1 MEPTSS
7 DVEIMSVVSK
17 ASRTSYVSEY
27 NDGAS
32 QASQTS
38 EKYDGAQA
46 SQSSK
51 ISDGVLRAVE
61 SEYKWEIQKDLLTKN
76 SHKSDYWKCGDY
88 DCRLLIGYKKD
99 GKETKTVEGV
109 KKILSIH
116 LEVANLPHEGLDC
129 DCQFTLCYFD
139 HPGFTHTKR
148 FHAEFS
154 TRDNRHGF
162 NKFVSVGVLKF
173 KAFAS
178 YQDGELKRSLY
189 KNQSAQ
195 IIAKVRLT
203 QREKETGE
211 SIASGKKI
219 EDFIRKK
226 GERKIL
232 VSRETSKV
240 FLNNEPPK
248 VKPEKG
254 PRSARKTRELKY
266 EETLQK
272 VEAAINAADRRSGK
286 LPRYTAEEQ
295 NLFGGL
301 GLDFIHFLR
310 DTKSEHYRRVE
321 RLRKRELDRM
331 ERRGDRVH
339 HETCSASSK
348 KVNIELQRKHKT
360 DLEHERTLA
369 KVNKILRTARDRG
382 TRSKTKYTIEEK
394 KFFGN
399 LGIAFIDYLRKI
411 KGSKHH
417 LYSQVAQLRRRG
429 IELVLEH
436 SGARDGS
443 LSSGTLISVA
453 KTAPTKRRMGTHSLR
468 SPSTK
473 KLKASQTQ
481 GKTGNGNPLR
491 EGAVTH
497 LKPFRTQPVLFE
509 RKLYIYD
516 FFQRRRNTNI
526 KLLIPPRK
534 EGQHPFVIIEEAWRT
549 LTLKDVRKVLAPA
562 NRLGQ
567 LKYSEEPDYECAKV
581 EAESIEN
588 FEAAWASSE
597 PQNRLAL
604 NGMVNKILVEAPSRA
619 IWSHETI
626 ELFESNECFG
636 IKWQIRKGMD
646 AMSVQTIEGKR
657 DRFA

>member
-1 MEPTSS
+1 MTVGFLS
-7 DVEIMSVVSK
+7 DIRRTERKLKPLKELKKFYQSISK
-17 ASRTSYVSEY
+17 LP
-27 NDGAS
+27 
-32 QASQTS
+32 
-38 EKYDGAQA
+38 
-46 SQSSK
+46 
-51 ISDGVLRAVE
+51 ISLM
-61 SEYKWEIQKDLLTKN
+61 KD
-76 SHKSDYWKCGDY
+76 
-88 DCRLLIGYKKD
+88 RLL
-99 GKETKTVEGV
+99 
-109 KKILSIH
+109 
-116 LEVANLPHEGLDC
+116 
-129 DCQFTLCYFD
+129 FTLCYFD

-369 KVNKILRTARDRG
+369 KE
-382 TRSKTKYTIEEK
+382 TKYYVQLETGALGLK

-619 IWSHETI
+619 IW
-626 ELFESNECFG
+626 
-636 IKWQIRKGMD
+636 
-646 AMSVQTIEGKR
+646 
-657 DRFA
+657 